1 MFNSSEL
8 IQQINE
14 EHLYAIILFL
24 GDNLDLVLQSILEV
38 YFVYLRY
45 LYNYGNGFTNHNFY
59 CSVFTMVR
67 KDVAVIVLRE
77 AIQKKREY
85 IRTLDLKEGGGQF
98 ENLIS

>member
-45 LYNYGNGFTNHNFY
+45 SYNYGNGFTNHPLYWPAFM
-59 CSVFTMVR
+59 MVR
-67 KDVAVIVLRE
+67 KLTS
-77 AIQKKREY
+77 
-85 IRTLDLKEGGGQF
+85 TL
-98 ENLIS
+98 LILIIEVN